1 MTSVVSEDRS
11 AAATVSAPAAP
22 RRRRRRSASRAGHAW
37 QTLAFFVPGLLI
49 FGYFAW
55 WPMVRSVSLSFQ
67 DTNLVTDPTWV
78 GLENFQNILA
88 DPLLWQAVGNTALF
102 AVVSIAIGFPL
113 PLFLATVMN
122 ELRRYGGV
130 FRVLVYVPAAVPPVV
145 AVLLWKW
152 FYEPGPDGV
161 FNRIAG
167 FVGLGP
173 FPWLEDTTWAIPSLV
188 LAATWSAAGGTVL
201 IYLASLTAIPTEL
214 YDAAEV
220 DGASIWRRVWH
231 VTLPQMRGVMLILLL
246 VQIIATMQTFIEPYV
261 MTDGGPQ
268 NSTVTVL
275 LLIFRYAFV
284 YGDYGG
290 AAALSVMLAAVLAV
304 ISAIYLRVTRT
315 WSQS

>member
-1 MTSVVSEDRS
+1 MTSVVTERTPTAS
-11 AAATVSAPAAP
+11 AEAATAALP
-22 RRRRRRSASRAGHAW
+22 RRRRWRRVGLGHAL
-37 QTLAFFVPGLLI
+37 QTFAFFVPGLLI

-55 WPMVRSVSLSFQ
+55 WPMVRSVLLSFQ
-67 DTNLVTDPTWV
+67 DTNLVSDPSWV
-78 GLENFQNILA
+78 GLENFANILA
-88 DPLLWQAVGNTALF
+88 DPLLWR
-102 AVVSIAIGFPL
+102 AVVNTLTFALVSLVIGFPL

-152 FYEPGPDGV
+152 FYEPGGDGV

-173 FPWLEDTTWAIPSLV
+173 FPWLEDPSWAIPSLV
-188 LAATWSAAGGTVL
+188 LTATWTAAGGTVL

-268 NSTVTVL
+268 DSTVTVL

-304 ISAIYLRVTRT
+304 VSAVYLRVTRT